1 MHLDTRPALG
11 EIYIIAVHPDFA
23 GKGLGSAL
31 TVAGLQ
37 HLHLVGTP
45 MGMLY
50 VDAENLRAVTMY
62 SQLGFTTHHVQRAFV
77 GDVQ

>member
-1 MHLDTRPALG
+1 
-11 EIYIIAVHPDFA
+11 
-23 GKGLGSAL
+23 
-31 TVAGLQ
+31 VAGLQ

-50 VDAENLRAVTMY
+50 VDAENLRAVSMY
-62 SQLGFTTHHVQRAFV
+62 SHLGFTTHHVQRAFV